1 MISSSPP
8 AHASTRET
16 HLRRCSSHPPLRLR
30 SCPPRQRKQVASEGL
45 RGARVCPHLT
55 SNSRAGD
62 TQDGARSSKN
72 LDGCTRASPRPSQFA
87 TAAQKRAL
95 PWSIAAQPE
104 QQRCDCEPACPQT
117 SDPGRGMCATSQV
130 EDHACDAP
138 PPPRSDS
145 HPPLEGGQAPGG
157 QPQSLANAGGFCGQS
172 PLQAAETTCA
182 RNSGNGFSVRRARRC
197 PSLVGGTIGTA
208 GAARATLVACS
219 AVGALELLAPQAEI
233 PGIVG
238 YIPYVWAL

>member
-1 MISSSPP
+1 MVPRACAKAAAPGETAGGWSETAEVSMISSSPP

-45 RGARVCPHLT
+45 RGARVCPQLT

-95 PWSIAAQPE
+95 PWSTAAQPE

-117 SDPGRGMCATSQV
+117 SDPGHVRNVAGRRSRVRCA
-130 EDHACDAP
+130 
-138 PPPRSDS
+138 
-145 HPPLEGGQAPGG
+145 
-157 QPQSLANAGGFCGQS
+157 
-172 PLQAAETTCA
+172 AATT
-182 RNSGNGFSVRRARRC
+182 F
-197 PSLVGGTIGTA
+197 
-208 GAARATLVACS
+208 
-219 AVGALELLAPQAEI
+219 
-233 PGIVG
+233 
-238 YIPYVWAL
+238 

>member
-16 HLRRCSSHPPLRLR
+16 QLRRCSSHPPLRLR

-45 RGARVCPHLT
+45 RGARVCPQLT

-95 PWSIAAQPE
+95 PWSTAGPMKVRLRTGLSTDVRSRAGAQ
-104 QQRCDCEPACPQT
+104 RRRSKIT
-117 SDPGRGMCATSQV
+117 RWRRRRR
-130 EDHACDAP
+130 
-138 PPPRSDS
+138 PPRSDS

-157 QPQSLANAGGFCGQS
+157 QPQSLANVGGFCGQS

-182 RNSGNGFSVRRARRC
+182 RNSGNGFSVRRARH
-197 PSLVGGTIGTA
+197 S
-208 GAARATLVACS
+208 S
-219 AVGALELLAPQAEI
+219 AEPLEPPEPPAQRLWREAP
-233 PGIVG
+233 
-238 YIPYVWAL
+238 

>member
-95 PWSIAAQPE
+95 PWSTAAQPE

-117 SDPGRGMCATSQV
+117 SDRGHVRNVAGRRSRGRR
-130 EDHACDAP
+130 P

-157 QPQSLANAGGFCGQS
+157 QPQSLANVGGFCGQS

-182 RNSGNGFSVRRARRC
+182 RNSGNGFSVRRARH
-197 PSLVGGTIGTA
+197 S
-208 GAARATLVACS
+208 S
-219 AVGALELLAPQAEI
+219 AEPLEPLETPVQRLWREAP
-233 PGIVG
+233 
-238 YIPYVWAL
+238 